1 VGEGMQVTLDPFT
14 LMLVISSGLLILACI
29 LVIAMY
35 LVVSRKVR
43 VTSAYLCGE
52 DEKDFSKSLSPGGS
66 PMYWGATEV
75 LKKCL
80 KVLRESIHTGFID
93 DWFSLMIPFMM
104 VLVMVAVA
112 ASVIMKGV

>member
-1 VGEGMQVTLDPFT
+1 MQVVLDPFT
-14 LMLVISSGLLILACI
+14 LMLVLTSGLLILTFI
-29 LVIAMY
+29 LVIVMY
-35 LVVSRKVR
+35 LIVSKKVR

-52 DEKDFSKSLSPGGS
+52 DEKDFYKSLSPGGS

-80 KVLRESIHTGFID
+80 KVLREGIHTGFID

-104 VLVMVAVA
+104 ILIIVAVVV
-112 ASVIMKGV
+112 SLIFTGV

>member
-1 VGEGMQVTLDPFT
+1 MVQIVLDPFT
-14 LMLVISSGLLILACI
+14 LMLVLASGFIILTCV

-35 LVVSRKVR
+35 LIVSKKVR
-43 VTSAYLCGE
+43 VTPAYLCGE
-52 DEKDFSKSLSPGGS
+52 DERDFYKSLSPGGS

-80 KVLRESIHTGFID
+80 KVLREGIHTGFID

-104 VLVMVAVA
+104 ILVVVAVVV
-112 ASVIMKGV
+112 SLVFTGV

>member
-1 VGEGMQVTLDPFT
+1 MEVQVVLDPFI
-14 LMLVISSGLLILACI
+14 LMLVLASGLSILTCI
-29 LVIAMY
+29 LVITMY
-35 LVVSRKVR
+35 LIVSKKVR

-52 DEKDFSKSLSPGGS
+52 DEKDFYKSLSPGGS

-80 KVLRESIHTGFID
+80 KVLREGIHTGFID

-104 VLVMVAVA
+104 ILIVVAVA
-112 ASVIMKGV
+112 VSLIFTGV

>member
-1 VGEGMQVTLDPFT
+1 MQVTLDPFT
-14 LMLVISSGLLILACI
+14 LMLVMSTGFLVLTCI
-29 LVIAMY
+29 FVGIMY
-35 LVVSRKVR
+35 LIVSRKVR

-52 DEKDFSKSLSPGGS
+52 DERDFSKSLSPGGS

-80 KVLRESIHTGFID
+80 KTLRESIHTGFID

-104 VLVMVAVA
+104 VLVVISVA
-112 ASVIMKGV
+112 ASIVVGGV